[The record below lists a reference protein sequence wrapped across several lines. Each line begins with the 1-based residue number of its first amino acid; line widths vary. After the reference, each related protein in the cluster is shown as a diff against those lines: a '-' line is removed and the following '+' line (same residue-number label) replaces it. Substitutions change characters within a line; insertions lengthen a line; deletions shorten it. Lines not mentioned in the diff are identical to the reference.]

1 MAPKKI
7 AVSTGNVMLD
17 QFEPWY
23 FGVAFSFMFS
33 FCTGMPDRP
42 AFQNK
47 SSYRRAADAPR
58 VEHALWDQIMGRRI
72 EGQCIR
78 DWQLG
83 YVSWNCL
90 FRSAVN
96 LSRTLWSYDSVSEN
110 GKKRQVT
117 AKEIE
122 TGAIEIVKAL
132 NGSYNN
138 PTNAQQKLP
147 VKGDLTKLK
156 FVPGL
161 SAVARRIVLNAEATT
176 QKMSGNQETR
186 RQMRF
191 DMKAM
196 RIRYGVP
203 IFVTFS
209 PDEKHNLLLLRMSRV
224 RRNDPVLLK
233 DVVAQ
238 QFCTRDMPKLGRT
251 RYKLAAKDDVFLSI
265 SSGELQELLPSFDSR
280 RALMAKDSLASVD
293 GFKIHVLVAY
303 EHLFGMRVCW
313 NCPHCNHADNMEPCQ
328 DIFGSNAKAEGGV
341 FGRMDAGST
350 SFEAQKSTGALHAHS
365 LLHVQC
371 LHQHVPLKEILES
384 VKLRPDLVEKYL
396 NYKRHVC
403 RQFGTLN
410 SSKGVWNA

>member
-33 FCTGMPDRP
+33 FCTGMPDCP
-42 AFQNK
+42 AFQKK

-58 VEHALWDQIMGRRI
+58 VEFALWDQIMARRI

-96 LSRTLWSYDSVSEN
+96 LSRTLWSYDSVTEN

-147 VKGDLTKLK
+147 VRGDLTKLK

-176 QKMSGNQETR
+176 QKMSGT
-186 RQMRF
+186 
-191 DMKAM
+191 
-196 RIRYGVP
+196 
-203 IFVTFS
+203 
-209 PDEKHNLLLLRMSRV
+209 
-224 RRNDPVLLK
+224 
-233 DVVAQ
+233 
-238 QFCTRDMPKLGRT
+238 
-251 RYKLAAKDDVFLSI
+251 
-265 SSGELQELLPSFDSR
+265 
-280 RALMAKDSLASVD
+280 
-293 GFKIHVLVAY
+293 
-303 EHLFGMRVCW
+303 
-313 NCPHCNHADNMEPCQ
+313 
-328 DIFGSNAKAEGGV
+328 
-341 FGRMDAGST
+341 
-350 SFEAQKSTGALHAHS
+350 
-365 LLHVQC
+365 
-371 LHQHVPLKEILES
+371 
-384 VKLRPDLVEKYL
+384 
-396 NYKRHVC
+396 
-403 RQFGTLN
+403 
-410 SSKGVWNA
+410 